1 MFLELIF
8 IFAAAFYVAR
18 KAQNWQARRGGRKL
32 REDLDAAF
40 SSGHEFVSVSADD
53 YRDLDLQ
60 FYAQRLHEMEQEGF
74 GWVDDVEDL
83 TLSRQF
89 PGNRTF
95 QRILVTPDGK
105 MRASIYHLKPRGLLY
120 RILTTLRL
128 VPKEYYT
135 VELAT
140 EFSGGYTLVT
150 NNTKGVPIL
159 DMPPQLDILVVAPD
173 TTTSEIVNLHLRR
186 VEHFLEQKPEE
197 EFYPAVSRE
206 QILSAVQRILIMCE
220 RFRKERGYTMEE
232 LERVSPGIG
241 NKSSLQQL
249 HRELNRS
256 VEG

>member
-1 MFLELIF
+1 MLLEFLF
-8 IFAAAFYVAR
+8 IFAGAFYVAR
-18 KAQNWQARRGGRKL
+18 KAQKWQSRRGGRKL

-40 SSGHEFVSVSADD
+40 SAGHEFVSVSADD
-53 YRDLDLQ
+53 YGDLDLQ

-74 GWVDDVEDL
+74 RWVDDVEDL

-95 QRILVTPDGK
+95 QRIVVTPDGK
-105 MRASIYHLKPRGLLY
+105 MRASIYHLKPRGFLY
-120 RILTTLRL
+120 RVLAAFAI
-128 VPKEYYT
+128 VPRQYYT

-140 EFSGGYTLVT
+140 EFSAGYTLVT

-159 DMPPQLDILVVAPD
+159 DMPPQLDILAVDAD
-173 TTTSEIVNLHLRR
+173 TPTRELVNLHLRR
-186 VEHFLEQKPEE
+186 VEQFLELRPEE
-197 EFYPAVSRE
+197 EHYPAVSRE
-206 QILSAVQRILIMCE
+206 QLLSAVQRILIMCE

-241 NKSSLQQL
+241 SKSSLQQL
-249 HRELNRS
+249 HQELNRS